1 MPKGLSIEPN
11 PFKERENASGQLV
24 TAFPRLLIVWPERAT
39 FFNQSESVV
48 KNSLA
53 HFDAQSKATLHS
65 REAPTSLYS

>member
-1 MPKGLSIEPN
+1 MPKGLSIEPS

-24 TAFPRLLIVWPERAT
+24 TAFPRLLIGWPERAT

-48 KNSLA
+48 KNSLT

>member
-11 PFKERENASGQLV
+11 PFKGRENASSQLV
-24 TAFPRLLIVWPERAT
+24 TAFPRLLIGWPERAT

-48 KNSLA
+48 KNSLT

>member
-24 TAFPRLLIVWPERAT
+24 TAFPRLLIRWPERAT

-48 KNSLA
+48 KNSLT

>member
-1 MPKGLSIEPN
+1 MPKGLSIKPN

-24 TAFPRLLIVWPERAT
+24 TNFPRLLIGWPERTT

-48 KNSLA
+48 KNSLT